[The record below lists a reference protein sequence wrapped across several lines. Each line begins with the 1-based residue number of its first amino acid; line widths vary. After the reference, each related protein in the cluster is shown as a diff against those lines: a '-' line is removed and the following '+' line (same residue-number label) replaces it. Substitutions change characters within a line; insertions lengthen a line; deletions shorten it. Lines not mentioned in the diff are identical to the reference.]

1 MYDHGAHVGRT
12 FYAGL
17 LEALTRVM
25 GSAKGYL
32 FEHAPRVAHLCR
44 QLAPHVGMD
53 RRQTSELVFA
63 SVLSDLGMIGLAED
77 AWENPRPVLDP
88 ETRARVNRHP
98 VRSENAVAGIPHL
111 EGVAALVRHHHEW
124 WNGEGYPDGL
134 AGEDIPLGARVL
146 RLADTVCALGEP
158 RPQRAIVPPD
168 RIVAI
173 VDDAAGAEFDPDVAA
188 VYLRLAE
195 GDHLADFDRQAYQRS
210 LRQAAERLLPPEVS
224 PLSADHLLDILA
236 NLIDAKDPYTGGH
249 SRRVAILAVAVA
261 SQLGLDERFR
271 ATIWA
276 AGYLHDLGKLAV
288 PLRVLAKNGPLNDEE
303 WEEIQSHT
311 RLGADILQTIWSLR
325 HLATGARYHH
335 EKWDGSGYPEGL
347 SGENIP
353 MVAQILAVCD
363 AYDAMTSTRA
373 YRPGLAHEAAMDEI
387 ARCAGKH
394 FGPAVA
400 AAFLSLPDHL
410 FHSVRQPQAGRT
422 DFFEAEVLADE
433 RPADLNLRSPTG

>member
-1 MYDHGAHVGRT
+1 LYDHGAHVGRT

-32 FEHAPRVAHLCR
+32 YDHAPRAAHLCR
-44 QLAPHVGMD
+44 QLAPHIGLD
-53 RRQTSELVFA
+53 RRQTSELIFA

-77 AWENPRPVLDP
+77 AWENPRPVLEPDV
-88 ETRARVNRHP
+88 RARVNRHP
-98 VRSENAVAGIPHL
+98 VRSERAVAGIPHL
-111 EGVAALVRHHHEW
+111 EGVASLVRHHHEW
-124 WNGEGYPDGL
+124 WNGGGYPDAL
-134 AGEDIPLGARVL
+134 AGESIPLGARVL

-158 RPQRAIVPPD
+158 RPQRPILPPERILSIVE
-168 RIVAI
+168 
-173 VDDAAGAEFDPDVAA
+173 DASGSEFAPDVAA
-188 VYLRLAE
+188 EYLRLATA
-195 GDHLADFDRQAYQRS
+195 GQLAAFDRQAYQRS

-249 SRRVAILAVAVA
+249 SRRVAILAVAVS

-288 PLRVLAKNGPLNDEE
+288 PLRVMAKNGPLNDTE
-303 WEEIQSHT
+303 WLEIQSHT
-311 RLGADILQTIWSLR
+311 RLGADILQTVWSLR

-347 SGENIP
+347 SGQNIP

-373 YRPGLAHEAAMDEI
+373 YRSGLAHESAMAEI

-410 FHSVRQPQAGRT
+410 FQSVRQAPSPGS
-422 DFFEAEVLADE
+422 DFFPAGVLGADGPD
-433 RPADLNLRSPTG
+433 RLRLRSSAG